1 MNNKLP
7 NVVQLI
13 IATLRLSVTAPD
25 ITDRFAAAGE
35 VDWPALLGYA
45 DEHGLTSALYEA
57 YKRAGVLPYVPP
69 AALARMTQ
77 LHGENYRRQT
87 CNRAEWLEIHRV
99 LTEANVPHL
108 LLNDPAFLVAPGMI
122 RAGRQ
127 ALQAAEVKQ
136 TRTKLRTSLWNQRW
150 QGLRVN
156 EPRFLWRDVQTRPV
170 MGVPM
175 PVFSNEYTVIYR
187 AVCFAGRLIEGR
199 ARLHQLLDVAC
210 LLQQFPHLDWERIWA
225 EVTQAGL
232 VRFVYT
238 SIFLAH
244 HIFDA
249 PLPSMNIWKRLASVT
264 PPALINWLEQ
274 SAETELLAA
283 HYQPSFTPKD
293 YRLALLAAASLRER
307 LSVICFGTLGSY
319 RQWGKLW

>member
-122 RAGRQ
+122 RERMIDDGPTT
-127 ALQAAEVKQ
+127 VS
-136 TRTKLRTSLWNQRW
+136 RTSRAVPGLARNESSSPSMSPTRW
-150 QGLRVN
+150 Q
-156 EPRFLWRDVQTRPV
+156 
-170 MGVPM
+170 
-175 PVFSNEYTVIYR
+175 
-187 AVCFAGRLIEGR
+187 
-199 ARLHQLLDVAC
+199 
-210 LLQQFPHLDWERIWA
+210 
-225 EVTQAGL
+225 
-232 VRFVYT
+232 
-238 SIFLAH
+238 
-244 HIFDA
+244 
-249 PLPSMNIWKRLASVT
+249 
-264 PPALINWLEQ
+264 
-274 SAETELLAA
+274 
-283 HYQPSFTPKD
+283 
-293 YRLALLAAASLRER
+293 
-307 LSVICFGTLGSY
+307 
-319 RQWGKLW
+319 